1 MTTLRDYTIR
11 EERLRRIHLQF
22 PTKIRASVLELLDK
36 THPGYTCEM
45 YGPVVTLRS
54 SAADTSQQ
62 LMVVEVPE

>member
-1 MTTLRDYTIR
+1 MATLRDYTIR

-36 THPGYTCEM
+36 THPGYTCKM
-45 YGPVVTLRS
+45 YGPVVDRDTLV
-54 SAADTSQQ
+54 ADTSQQ